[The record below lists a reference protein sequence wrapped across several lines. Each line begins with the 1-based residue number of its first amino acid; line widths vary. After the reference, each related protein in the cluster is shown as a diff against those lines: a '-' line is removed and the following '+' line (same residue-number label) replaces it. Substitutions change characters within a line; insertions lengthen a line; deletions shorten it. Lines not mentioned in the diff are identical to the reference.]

1 MYLSI
6 GITVLPVVSLFERYI
21 APEDLP
27 IQYGGFKREDDKE
40 FSDLNGKVTEVTL
53 RAGCTETLEFYITK
67 VIGFF
72 FSSYFT

>member
-1 MYLSI
+1 M
-6 GITVLPVVSLFERYI
+6 VSLFDRYI
-21 APEDLP
+21 APEDIP

-53 RAGCTETLEFYITK
+53 RAGCTETLEFYIAK

-72 FSSYFT
+72 FASYVT